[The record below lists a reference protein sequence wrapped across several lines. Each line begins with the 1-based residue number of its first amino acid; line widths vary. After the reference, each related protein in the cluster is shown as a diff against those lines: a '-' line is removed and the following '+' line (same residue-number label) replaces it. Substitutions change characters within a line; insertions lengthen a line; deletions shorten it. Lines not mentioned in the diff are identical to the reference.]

1 MVNLKESD
9 GSMCIFVCLKACVSV
24 FVYAYRVKMH
34 STINRS
40 GVSVIIVCVRLC
52 VRVLVR
58 LGSV

>member
-1 MVNLKESD
+1 M
-9 GSMCIFVCLKACVSV
+9 SV

-58 LGSV
+58 LGSVCRVLKKLTYFERKEDVVP